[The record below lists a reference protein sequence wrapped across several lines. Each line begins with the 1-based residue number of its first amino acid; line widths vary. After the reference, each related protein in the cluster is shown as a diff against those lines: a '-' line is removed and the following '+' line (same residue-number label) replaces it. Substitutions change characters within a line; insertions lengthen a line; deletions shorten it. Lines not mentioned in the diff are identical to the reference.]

1 MNTLLSGQMNTVC
14 VYVAIIGE
22 GAEDVNTL
30 VGAVDTVCVYIILE
44 PAALFHYLNHI
55 ICVSKI

>member
-14 VYVAIIGE
+14 VHSYCWRGGGGRE
-22 GAEDVNTL
+22 YSL
-30 VGAVDTVCVYIILE
+30 VGAVDTVRVYITLD
-44 PAALFHYLNHI
+44 PAALFHYLNYI